1 MKYFNALFFQVPAD
15 NPTSPDKCVN
25 FRALIIN
32 KCQNQFETHKV
43 DEQILKLESELAAC
57 TDPVSYN
64 FAK

>member
-1 MKYFNALFFQVPAD
+1 MFQVPAD

-57 TDPVSYN
+57 TDPVRI
-64 FAK
+64 

>member
-1 MKYFNALFFQVPAD
+1 MPD
-15 NPTSPDKCVN
+15 NKCVN

-57 TDPVSYN
+57 SDPVSS
-64 FAK
+64 